1 MTATLRPLAAF
12 EIGAR
17 ARLPRWLI
25 GEKQLPWE
33 LPWLL
38 RFLPQ
43 SRVPLGVTVPLF
55 VLAAFL
61 MAWGMEPKRTEAFVG
76 RLPFGNYL
84 LKALAKLDLL
94 LPGRG

>member
-1 MTATLRPLAAF
+1 MRHGPRLSDVMTATLRPLAAF

-55 VLAAFL
+55 VGGVPDGVGYGTQAHGGICWAF
-61 MAWGMEPKRTEAFVG
+61 AIRQ
-76 RLPFGNYL
+76 LPPQGI
-84 LKALAKLDLL
+84 
-94 LPGRG
+94 G

>member
-1 MTATLRPLAAF
+1 MRHGPRLSDVMTATLRPLAAF

-55 VLAAFL
+55 V
-61 MAWGMEPKRTEAFVG
+61 GGVPDGVG
-76 RLPFGNYL
+76 YGTQGLIL
-84 LKALAKLDLL
+84 LRRVHLQLQQSVREKA
-94 LPGRG
+94 